1 MIGLIPGHKLKDTLR
16 PLRMRTCLRIGLL
29 LLVGFLVG
37 FQLSVALA
45 QEESATES
53 VGKLVLVPDDLYV
66 GETTDAL
73 GFHLDFPDKAI
84 TIVYSEH
91 FAPAGE
97 ACDSAEAGTAAFN
110 ATPARISLT
119 ACSVGEGRVQLME
132 TDTGTLIAEAT
143 ATITVR
149 QAAARGQQRS
159 THLTKPDAPSGLL
172 VLAHGQRDISV
183 RWDRLEGATKYRVRA
198 GSLGTEEVDGTG
210 KSFIADPGT
219 THTFSVQ
226 AFGDGTTFLAEWGS
240 PSTDTVTTETAPT
253 VTIRRDSS
261 PVNEGESARFTL
273 IGRPAPIFASIRI
286 NIDPGDPDDRLTSD
300 STRVAI
306 LSRNSTTASLSLRTK
321 ENSICED
328 DGTVRATI
336 ASPTEHHIYYIGRP
350 SSASVI
356 IRDDDHDDCDDG
368 STSTPTPTPTP
379 TPPPRPPPVPTQLR
393 ANGDLDDDGEVT
405 FRWKAVSG
413 ATSYNLRYVE
423 EVCDL
428 RSGVCNFDN
437 RGWVTS
443 SDIDT
448 EGITTTIIGTESTES
463 TTEAKFGFPT
473 EKTLYRVQVNAMKS
487 QGPPSEWSDHVFVFP
502 TNSPFGWDTPVAT
515 AYHHGYQGGTVEPG
529 SHVFNCRVC
538 NETIPG
544 SMITANRSINDIKG
558 DITSAVD
565 KWMGAVVW
573 RENPDTPFHI
583 PRNPD
588 NIIITLFDD
597 DMPIFGCSE
606 NSQGL
611 PFGKNDVKFVS
622 NRTMWESCADTKEN
636 PIDGCWRSSSW
647 ATFRIDSMF
656 PGRIFLKH
664 SFGDAWNA
672 DDLETGCTN
681 LHRQVVHEMGHGLG
695 IGNGRHLDP
704 INKDLSVMS
713 ENHRKNYCQP
723 QAYDI
728 VALMALY
735 QSR

>member
-1 MIGLIPGHKLKDTLR
+1 MIVFTGLGRFVNPGICIRVALV
-16 PLRMRTCLRIGLL
+16 

-84 TIVYSEH
+84 TLGYSEH
-91 FAPAGE
+91 FVPAGE
-97 ACDSAEAGTAAFN
+97 ACDSSEAGTTSFN

-405 FRWKAVSG
+405 FRWKAVFT
-413 ATSYNLRYVE
+413 AISYNLRYVE
-423 EVCDL
+423 EVCNS
-428 RSGVCNFDN
+428 SGRCRPD
-437 RGWVTS
+437 GEWVEVRN
-443 SDIDT
+443 IDT
-448 EGITTTIIGTESTES
+448 QPIGTTR
-463 TTEAKFGFPT
+463 EAKLGSLT
-473 EKTLYRVQVNAMKS
+473 ENTLYRVQVNS
-487 QGPPSEWSDHVFVFP
+487 QYLGPPSEWSDPVFVYP
-502 TNSPFGWDTPVAT
+502 TASPIGQGALVAT
-515 AYHHGYQGGTVEPG
+515 APFHGHQPNKVSVDMDREPE
-529 SHVFNCRVC
+529 SFIFQYAICE
-538 NETIPG
+538 ETISPLADNPEEEAEL
-544 SMITANRSINDIKG
+544 IG
-558 DITSAVD
+558 DIV
-565 KWMGAVVW
+565 GAVTQWKNAVTW
-573 RENPDTPFHI
+573 DTGG
-583 PRNPD
+583 D
-588 NIIITLFDD
+588 NIILTQHDRL
-597 DMPIFGCSE
+597 PQGQVCSTHDYV
-606 NSQGL
+606 GT
-611 PFGKNDVKFVS
+611 PFSYNHVMFRS
-622 NRTMWESCADTKEN
+622 SEQIMMECFPDTAAR
-636 PIDGCWRSSSW
+636 GCWRSLSW
-647 ATFRIDSMF
+647 YYGTASYPMAYGMIRLSASV
-656 PGRIFLKH
+656 GRLAIY
-664 SFGDAWNA
+664 
-672 DDLETGCTN
+672 DLIPYTDCTS
-681 LHRQVVHEMGHGLG
+681 LYQLVLHEMGHALG
-695 IGNGRHLDP
+695 IGGSGDSHPDNTSRSL
-704 INKDLSVMS
+704 MS
-713 ENHRKNYCQP
+713 ENDHEKHCEP